1 MLVRRSHFKPEELQ
15 SLRNLEDKVVFRAL
29 SGLRSSIVLVN
40 TLLELNRGIPS
51 NNPAVLDRSS
61 HIERQL
67 VLILHRLEAHVNAAG
82 ILSQKIQAAL
92 GLVSHRQETKKDL
105 KLTVGFPIKLANLL
119 DMQSKESS
127 DQINKHMLQ
136 LTRESVDDNATVK
149 VITVCTLIYLPASFT
164 AVRYHQSIFTPY

>member
-1 MLVRRSHFKPEELQ
+1 MMNTLSECEVKPMFLDVVLKFGDQEAIFEESSGFRETYQQANGSFDLCYQLISHFKPEELQ

-29 SGLRSSIVLVN
+29 SGLRSSIVL
-40 TLLELNRGIPS
+40 
-51 NNPAVLDRSS
+51 
-61 HIERQL
+61 
-67 VLILHRLEAHVNAAG
+67 
-82 ILSQKIQAAL
+82 IQAAL
-92 GLVSHRQETKKDL
+92 GL
-105 KLTVGFPIKLANLL
+105 LANLL

-164 AVRYHQSIFTPY
+164 ATLLGMNLFEFESNDVFTIQLQ